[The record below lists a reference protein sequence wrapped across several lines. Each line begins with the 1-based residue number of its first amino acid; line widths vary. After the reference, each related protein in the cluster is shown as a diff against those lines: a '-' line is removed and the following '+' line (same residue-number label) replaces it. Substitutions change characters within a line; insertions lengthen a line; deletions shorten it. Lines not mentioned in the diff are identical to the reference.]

1 MWFFWKEV
9 RVVKTTLIRDLTFF
23 KLTHHEVKEA
33 RRRRRKKKT
42 TTTTSTVYGTLKP
55 ATSDK
60 LHYCRHVRR
69 ARHRATEK
77 HSEWCVQMHLKTKRK
92 NLGGVWRLM
101 MKLLRNRLAKRARS
115 VCCVPPVCSPLVFLK
130 LNHIAQGW
138 NDFKN
143 QLSNNST
150 KQLKP
155 LFLKCLY

>member
-77 HSEWCVQMHLKTKRK
+77 HSEWCVQMHLKTKEEK
-92 NLGGVWRLM
+92 PWRC
-101 MKLLRNRLAKRARS
+101 LAVNDEAVEKPVGKESTLS
-115 VCCVPPVCSPLVFLK
+115 VLCSPGVFT
-130 LNHIAQGW
+130 ACF
-138 NDFKN
+138 FKIKPYCTGLEWL
-143 QLSNNST
+143 QKST
-150 KQLKP
+150 KQQFYQTIKTIIP
-155 LFLKCLY
+155 